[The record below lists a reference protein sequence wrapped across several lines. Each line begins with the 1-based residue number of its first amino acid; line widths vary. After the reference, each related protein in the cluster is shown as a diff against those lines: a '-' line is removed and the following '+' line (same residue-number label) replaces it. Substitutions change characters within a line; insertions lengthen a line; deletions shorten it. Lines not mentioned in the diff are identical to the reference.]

1 MTKYN
6 KKIFASIL
14 AAVIAVGMF
23 GCSQKN
29 EQESSGQTTQETS
42 DELARKKTLQP
53 LMFRLVV
60 PTKISVLFGQT
71 NGHKSKRKA
80 LPAINRDVHF
90 WKIWITMEQ
99 KS

>member
-6 KKIFASIL
+6 KKIFASSRNL
-14 AAVIAVGMF
+14 PDKPHRKHLM
-23 GCSQKN
+23 N
-29 EQESSGQTTQETS
+29 
-42 DELARKKTLQP
+42 LARKKILQP

-60 PTKISVLFGQT
+60 PTKKLPKISVLFGQT

-80 LPAINRDVHF
+80 LPVINRDVHF
-90 WKIWITMEQ
+90 WKIWTTMEQ